1 MRNRNH
7 RVEVRLSDAEH
18 ARFMK
23 AVERAGITQQGFL
36 RHLIGGYA
44 PREKPP
50 PDYYAM
56 MEELRRVGNNLNQI
70 ARAVNMSGRLDKKEY
85 DENAALYRE
94 TLRKITDAVI
104 APEKVKT

>member
-1 MRNRNH
+1 MRIRNH
-7 RVEVRLSDAEH
+7 RVEVRLNDAEY
-18 ARFMK
+18 AK
-23 AVERAGITQQGFL
+23 LAATVARAGISREGFL

-56 MEELRRVGNNLNQI
+56 MEELRRVGGNLNQI
-70 ARAVNMSGRLDKKEY
+70 ARAVHTFGKIDAKEY

-94 TLRKITDAVI
+94 ILRKITEAVI
-104 APEKVKT
+104 APEKVKR

>member
-1 MRNRNH
+1 MRTRNH
-7 RVEVRLSDAEH
+7 RVEVRLNDAEY
-18 ARFMK
+18 AKFMK

-70 ARAVNMSGRLDKKEY
+70 ARAVHATGRLDEKAY
-85 DENAALYRE
+85 GENAALYRE
-94 TLRKITDAVI
+94 ILRKITDAVI
-104 APEKVKT
+104 APEKVRT

>member
-7 RVEVRLSDAEH
+7 RIRVRLNEAEYVKFKKSV
-18 ARFMK
+18 A
-23 AVERAGITQQGFL
+23 RAGISQEAFL
-36 RHLIGGYA
+36 RQLIAGYA

-70 ARAVNMSGRLDKKEY
+70 ARVAHALGKLDTKGY

-94 TLRKITDAVI
+94 TLRKITEAVI

>member
-7 RVEVRLSDAEH
+7 RVEVRLNDAEY
-18 ARFMK
+18 AKFMR
-23 AVERAGITQQGFL
+23 AVTRAGITQQGFI

-70 ARAVNMSGRLDKKEY
+70 ARVAHTLGKLDTEGY

-94 TLRKITDAVI
+94 TLRKITEAVI